1 MRSTPSVVAAAA
13 LAFAAVS
20 YALDPA
26 PVSLQASDW
35 LGIDGNWSTV
45 SFLLGSDSELVNVLI
60 STTLSEFW
68 AIGSGGCAPNDPR
81 CSNARGGLYSPKK
94 SKHWNPIGLWQLG
107 LTYFGYN
114 DNGEY
119 GLDAVNAY
127 SPITNIAFGMSNVLM
142 AAINTTSPYLG
153 LFGVGIQQGRFGDL
167 VADSP
172 ITQAVKTFGWI
183 PSYSYGYTAGAH
195 YRNTVVSATLG
206 GYDTARFVQHDT
218 AFTLTPGESIPRT
231 LVRNIQ
237 ITAKDRVDRP
247 GSWSSSTD
255 IMSNW
260 STSFTAMIDS
270 STPYLWLPE
279 PICNRFAR
287 SLNLTYNTTFDLYT
301 LPDSLYRKYSADNS
315 LALTF
320 SLTSFDNHDN
330 FDSPLEV
337 PGLVNISVP
346 LRAFVSYL
354 EYPFGHGAIAY
365 GDPAV
370 PYFTLRK
377 SENDSFILGRTF
389 LQESYLITKFDE
401 SVYSIHQALF
411 PENPVSD
418 ANLVP
423 IRQPKNSPYPPPP
436 TPKSNDELTPA
447 QMIGIAVGAVLL
459 CVVILAAWYYC
470 RRRSRS
476 HQGKS
481 KKTEDDDHNDSAST
495 LAPDSPK
502 TPVSRILSKMGCRKQ
517 SLSRRAAAATKTT
530 TTTTTTTTDSGRLT
544 HPVGVIP
551 VEAPDCQVFELAAS
565 VTPVELDA
573 GSDGNSIEETELG
586 THDTQQISPYELA
599 KLKIERQLRGPVP
612 EYTPPADGIVVS
624 SDAKTAP
631 EVPPATQ
638 PARAVDEH
646 PSPASPTRSATGGW
660 IPGQHPSTSEPSP
673 VSPRTE
679 GDLRLMTLPPS
690 PVTLHVQH
698 SIAAPFDVAG
708 AHADQP
714 DYLSSRT
721 SRSHPENSTTTTHT
735 FARDSATHPSTRDSS
750 TAHHRVTI
758 DPNKVVCLGPLP
770 ENLHIERHNM
780 LTRLVDADGHGVSLA
795 LFNAA
800 SVPSEGSLGSNY
812 TEEED
817 RMVEELTRQA
827 SVSQARS
834 SFSHPRASFSR
845 EGDERPPL
853 PRHAEEL
860 SSSSSSSTSSPP
872 PSREPRDGPEHQT
885 GHPDGRIDP
894 GRDLVHVPQLAD
906 KRYSWE
912 DQ

>member
-1 MRSTPSVVAAAA
+1 MRSTPSVVVAAVA
-13 LAFAAVS
+13 LAVAS
-20 YALDPA
+20 HALDPA

-68 AIGSGGCAPNDPR
+68 AIGSGGCAANDPR

-94 SKHWNPIGLWQLG
+94 SKHWKPMGLWQLG

-142 AAINTTSPYLG
+142 SAINTTSPYLG
-153 LFGVGIQQGRFGDL
+153 LFGLGIQQGRFGDL

-195 YRNTVVSATLG
+195 YRNTVVSTTLG
-206 GYDTARFVQHDT
+206 GYDAARFVQHDT

-231 LVRNIQ
+231 LVRGIQ
-237 ITAKDRVDRP
+237 MTAKDRADRLP
-247 GSWSSSTD
+247 TWNSSTE

-260 STSFTAMIDS
+260 SSAFTAMIDS

-279 PICNRFAR
+279 PICNHFAQ

-337 PGLVNISVP
+337 PGIVNITVP

-354 EYPFGHGAIAY
+354 EYPYAHGAIAY

-370 PYFTLRK
+370 PYFSLRK
-377 SENDSFILGRTF
+377 SENDSFILGRAF

-401 SVYSIHQALF
+401 ALYSIHQALF

-418 ANLVP
+418 ANLIP

-436 TPKSNDELTPA
+436 TPKSADELTPA

-476 HQGKS
+476 HQGRN
-481 KKTEDDDHNDSAST
+481 KKAEDDDHNDSAST

-517 SLSRRAAAATKTT
+517 SLSRRAVA
-530 TTTTTTTTDSGRLT
+530 DPGRLT
-544 HPVGVIP
+544 LPVEEIP

-586 THDTQQISPYELA
+586 THDSRQISPYELA

-612 EYTPPADGIVVS
+612 EYTPPTNGVVVPSDG
-624 SDAKTAP
+624 KTAP
-631 EVPPATQ
+631 ETSSATQ
-638 PARAVDEH
+638 PSRAVDEH
-646 PSPASPTRSATGGW
+646 PSPASPTRSAAGGW
-660 IPGQHPSTSEPSP
+660 VPGHLSTSEPSP
-673 VSPRTE
+673 VSPR
-679 GDLRLMTLPPS
+679 GDGDQRFGTLPS
-690 PVTLHVQH
+690 PVTLHMH
-698 SIAAPFDVAG
+698 SNAVPPDAG
-708 AHADQP
+708 GHTDQP
-714 DYLSSRT
+714 DHLSLRT
-721 SRSHPENSTTTTHT
+721 SRSHPENPTTTHT
-735 FARDSATHPSTRDSS
+735 FARDSTHTTARDSS

-780 LTRLVDADGHGVSLA
+780 LTRLVDADGHDISLA

-834 SFSHPRASFSR
+834 SFSHPRVSSSR
-845 EGDERPPL
+845 EGDERPSL
-853 PRHAEEL
+853 PRHAEE
-860 SSSSSSSTSSPP
+860 SSSSSSPPP
-872 PSREPRDGPEHQT
+872 PSPQPRDGPEHQT
-885 GHPDGRIDP
+885 GHDGGRIDP